1 MRFGGMKQFMLAAM
15 LVCSGILIFACARPA
30 GDADQDNE
38 TAMSTTRTAFPDLP
52 LADLMRTAGLQQG
65 DIWIYIDKSDMQ
77 LLIKHDTSTIKTY
90 PVVLGGN
97 PVGDKRMEG
106 DQKTPEGEF
115 ALRSIYPHKKW
126 SKFLWVNYPTD
137 ESWKK
142 FNAAKAN
149 GEIPQ
154 DASIGGEIGIHGVP
168 EGYDALIDEMQN
180 WTLGCISL
188 KNVHID
194 EIFDAVKVGTKVVIV
209 A

>member
-1 MRFGGMKQFMLAAM
+1 MKAL
-15 LVCSGILIFACARPA
+15 LITGLCVPLGLGIFACTQHQSEMPGDNQTENTINVRNAVPDIPLSTLMDSA
-30 GDADQDNE
+30 GIG
-38 TAMSTTRTAFPDLP
+38 TGSLT
-52 LADLMRTAGLQQG
+52 
-65 DIWIYIDKSDMQ
+65 IYIDKSALTLS
-77 LLIKHDTSTIKTY
+77 LLHNDTVIKTY

-115 ALRSIYPHKKW
+115 QIRNLYPHAKW

-137 ESWKK
+137 ESWEK

-154 DASIGGEIGIHGVP
+154 TASIGGEIGIHGVP
-168 EGYDALIDEMQN
+168 EGYDYLIDQKEN

-188 KNVHID
+188 KNAHID
-194 EIFDAVKVGTKVVIV
+194 EIYAAIEKWTKVVIV
-209 A
+209 P

>member
-1 MRFGGMKQFMLAAM
+1 MKHTFFAVLC
-15 LVCSGILIFACARPA
+15 LLTGLLIFACSQG
-30 GDADQDNE
+30 GDVKSHANE
-38 TAMSTTRTAFPDLP
+38 VNMSTTRNAFPELP
-52 LADLMRTAGLQQG
+52 LADLMSAAGLQSG
-65 DIWIYIDKSDMQ
+65 DVWIYIDKSDMQ
-77 LLIKHDTSTIKTY
+77 LLIKHDTTTIKTY

-115 ALRSIYPHKKW
+115 ALRSLYPHKKW

-137 ESWKK
+137 ESWDK
-142 FNAAKAN
+142 FNKAKAA
-149 GEIPQ
+149 GEIPKN
-154 DASIGGEIGIHGVP
+154 ASIGGEIGIHGVP

-188 KNVHID
+188 KNAHVD